1 MNEDKRKKERKKQG
15 KKERTETQ
23 FHEGRK
29 EGKESKK
36 ERMKEEKK
44 ERKKEKKKE
53 GKVKEIGPM
62 SLCVKASHWLRFNA
76 PDHCTMVQ
84 NRTKH
89 RINSHPIIHCFM
101 SKGVSKVSERAN
113 E

>member
-53 GKVKEIGPM
+53 GKVKEMGPM
-62 SLCVKASHWLRFNA
+62 SLCVKASHWMRFNA
-76 PDHCTMVQ
+76 PGHCTMGQ
-84 NRTKH
+84 NRKKH
-89 RINSHPIIHCFM
+89 RIHSYPINHSPT
-101 SKGVSKVSERAN
+101 SKGVSEVSERAN
-113 E
+113 D